1 MKEDTHE
8 NEPEVDIELTGE
20 DNLDEPLMEDIE
32 ANNQSKVKSLQ
43 AKLKAC
49 EAEKTKS
56 QDDLQRAKA
65 DFLNARRRL
74 EEEREREKDK
84 LITKHIEKLLP
95 LYDSFS
101 MAMNNQ
107 EVWNAVDGQWRK
119 GVESIYTQLQRLLTS
134 YGVAEVDPT
143 GEEFNPVE
151 HEAMV
156 EQPVIEE
163 KDNHMIMSVIQKGF
177 VRTVDG
183 KTELI
188 RPAGVAVGVFK
199 N

>member
-20 DNLDEPLMEDIE
+20 DNIDEPLMEDIE
-32 ANNQSKVKSLQ
+32 ESTRSKIKSLQ
-43 AKLKAC
+43 AKLKAA
-49 EAEKTKS
+49 EAERTKY

-65 DFLNARRRL
+65 DFLNARKRL

-84 LITKHIEKLLP
+84 LIVKHIEKLIP

-101 MAMNNQ
+101 MAMSNQ
-107 EVWNAVDGQWRK
+107 EVWNAVGGEWRK
-119 GVESIYTQLQRLLTS
+119 GVESIYSQLQRLLTS
-134 YGVAEVDPT
+134 YGVEEVDPT
-143 GEEFNPVE
+143 GQEFNPAQ

-156 EQPVIEE
+156 EQPVSDE
-163 KDNHMIMSVIQKGF
+163 KDNHIIMSVIQKGF

-188 RPAGVAVGVFK
+188 RPARVAVGVLK

>member
-1 MKEDTHE
+1 MKEDMHE

-20 DNLDEPLMEDIE
+20 DNIDEPLMEDIE
-32 ANNQSKVKSLQ
+32 ATSQSKVKTLQ

-49 EAEKTKS
+49 EAEKAKF

-65 DFLNARRRL
+65 DFLNARKRL
-74 EEEREREKDK
+74 DDEREREKDK
-84 LITKHIEKLLP
+84 LIIKHIEKLLP
-95 LYDSFS
+95 LYDSFA
-101 MAMNNQ
+101 MAMSNE

-134 YGVAEVDPT
+134 YGVTEVDPT
-143 GEEFNPVE
+143 GQEFDPMQ

-156 EQPVIEE
+156 EHPVSDE

-188 RPAGVAVGVFK
+188 RPAGVAVGVLK